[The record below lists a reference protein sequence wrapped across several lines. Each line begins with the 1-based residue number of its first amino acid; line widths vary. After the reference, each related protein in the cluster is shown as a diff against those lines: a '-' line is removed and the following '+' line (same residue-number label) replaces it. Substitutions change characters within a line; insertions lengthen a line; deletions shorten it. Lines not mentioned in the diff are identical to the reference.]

1 MRGRSG
7 LGIGIYASTQE
18 MNEGERTKNDKGK
31 KEREKK
37 NSLVPCTHACL
48 LHLLMNLTTTRV
60 DHPTPSSIG
69 NPKRVSQPP
78 TKDIISTKNRSIF
91 VRLLMVLCPHCPVHR
106 QCERCCHGGRCC
118 WRNHCGSLRDGH
130 DHERIFLE
138 TRKAVKIAVIYIAV
152 MKFVKLCRGPENDVS
167 KGKDTKKTDK
177 LTSSLRE
184 CFEELS

>member
-78 TKDIISTKNRSIF
+78 TKDIISTKNRLIS
-91 VRLLMVLCPHCPVHR
+91 VQLLMVLYRHC
-106 QCERCCHGGRCC
+106 CCCASVVVVVVGSSSSVLDGDGGDHG
-118 WRNHCGSLRDGH
+118 
-130 DHERIFLE
+130 
-138 TRKAVKIAVIYIAV
+138 
-152 MKFVKLCRGPENDVS
+152 RG
-167 KGKDTKKTDK
+167 
-177 LTSSLRE
+177 
-184 CFEELS
+184 